1 MNQWVL
7 VKEPILLLNN
17 DKQNKPVGISI
28 ITGSTPIFAAG
39 NVRSGGDIAH
49 LSYSNSSRLPNFQ
62 LLINHDDSQ
71 REFAYNEPDNESL
84 KAARKQGW
92 SIVSIKEDWE
102 EMFAF

>member
-7 VKEPILLLNN
+7 LKEPILLLNN

-28 ITGSTPIFAAG
+28 MTGSRPIFAAG

-84 KAARKQGW
+84 KVARKQGW